1 MDREEK
7 KKNKSSIS
15 STIGDWIMSIV
26 IAGCLAFSIRTFLVE
41 LYVVEGKSMYPSLE
55 HHERLV
61 VDKLSSFF
69 HLPERGQIIIFR
81 FPKDETRDF
90 IKRVMAVEG
99 DTVEMV
105 DGKVYVNGKRL
116 KEEYIWND
124 DPAGQNRSNYPK
136 SIVPKDCV
144 FVLGDNR
151 NNSEDS
157 RYDDVGFV
165 PNSLIKG
172 RALCVFWPLTEMRS
186 LPPVSSYNND

>member
-15 STIGDWIMSIV
+15 NTIGDWIMSIV

-124 DPAGQNRSNYPK
+124 DPAGKNLSNYPK

-186 LPPVSSYNND
+186 LPPVSTYNND

>member
-1 MDREEK
+1 MAYTREK
-7 KKNKSSIS
+7 PKS
-15 STIGDWIMSIV
+15 TWKDTLGDWITSIIV
-26 IAGCLAFSIRTFLVE
+26 AGALAFCIRTFLVE
-41 LYVVEGKSMYPSLE
+41 LYVVEGNSMHPSLL
-55 HHERLV
+55 HRERLV
-61 VDKLSSFF
+61 VDKFTSFF
-69 HLPERGQIIIFR
+69 KLPERGQIIVFR

-90 IKRVMAVEG
+90 IKRVIAVEG

-116 KEEYIWND
+116 LEDYIWKE
-124 DPAGQNRSNYPK
+124 DPMGKNMSSYPK

-165 PNSLIKG
+165 PKSLIKG
-172 RALCVFWPLTEMRS
+172 RAMVIFWPLGNGRL
-186 LPPVSSYNND
+186 LPAMTSYK

>member
-1 MDREEK
+1 MDREDK

-124 DPAGQNRSNYPK
+124 DPVGQNRSNYPK

>member
-124 DPAGQNRSNYPK
+124 DPVGQNRSNYPK

>member
-7 KKNKSSIS
+7 KKNNCSLSN
-15 STIGDWIMSIV
+15 TIGDWIMSIV

-81 FPKDETRDF
+81 FPMDETRDF

-116 KEEYIWND
+116 KEEYIWTT

-136 SIVPKDCV
+136 SIVPKNCV

-172 RALCVFWPLTEMRS
+172 RALCVFWPLTECRS
-186 LPPVSSYNND
+186 LPAISSYKHD